1 MFAFPREEPPTS
13 GSELRAGLSRDET
26 TSTTKLCEEYD
37 GGGRT
42 ESFIY
47 VNFFLF
53 LMKVKDVRLEDVCK
67 ILELYK
73 ECGGCVPYHVS
84 PQLILEDLKKA
95 IEDDMTR
102 FIIEDGY
109 RIGSKWTGHSKLAFK
124 IGYDQSIQPIFKTN
138 LDRSIPYEK
147 KLEPIAEAS
156 AKQFSKKVTE
166 YLNQKSSA
174 SE

>member
-1 MFAFPREEPPTS
+1 MTLPGTS
-13 GSELRAGLSRDET
+13 R
-26 TSTTKLCEEYD
+26 KYD
-37 GGGRT
+37 AECRT

-47 VNFFLF
+47 VKLFLF
-53 LMKVKDVRLEDVCK
+53 FMKVKDLRLEDVCK

-73 ECGGCVPYHVS
+73 ECGGCVPYHIT
-84 PQLILEDLKKA
+84 PQLILEDLKKSVK
-95 IEDDMTR
+95 DDMTR

-109 RIGSKWTGHSKLAFK
+109 RIGSKWTGHSKLAFEIK
-124 IGYDQSIQPIFKTN
+124 PDQSIQPIFKTN

-174 SE
+174 PE